1 MLKPLQRILVRQHR
15 SRHETA
21 QTRMVVS
28 NRRTAAD
35 CVDEEVVTDIAD
47 VAASTLQDEMDND
60 DLTWPTEQTVYD

>member
-1 MLKPLQRILVRQHR
+1 
-15 SRHETA
+15 
-21 QTRMVVS
+21 MVAS